1 MNYLRITVLS
11 VLLLF
16 IAAPAMARDWS
27 GVDCDGLKS
36 AKNQAAC
43 WKAQALSV
51 AEPESVPIP
60 GAKGDKGEKGDAG
73 LSIVGATG
81 AKGDAGVKGDKGD
94 TGATG
99 ATGPA
104 GPAGADGAAGADGR
118 GFASGTILLVRDDCP
133 AGMTLVGTRN
143 EWGLYNVVA
152 SGRPWSGGT
161 WSQLFV
167 SLCSVN

>member
-27 GVDCDGLKS
+27 GVDCDTLKS
-36 AKNQAAC
+36 AKKQAAC
-43 WKAQALSV
+43 WKAAAQVEL
-51 AEPESVPIP
+51 EPELIP

-73 LSIVGATG
+73 LSIVGAAG

-104 GPAGADGAAGADGR
+104 GPAGADGAPGADGQ